1 MLANDI
7 FISFVEKVQYASII
21 SGSEILIYGPFVGTS
36 SQSFSKLS
44 KKPNYFPREYNFFLS
59 ALTINICWSLTVAF
73 YPKVK
78 DVGIKQKL
86 TKILYFWVPFK
97 KKLFLKGQFTREC
110 SKFPCCTIFHKAKF
124 PNGCVNHVFYT
135 LSYHI
140 TFWVWLNL
148 VWYVTIL
155 QNVCPRE
162 L

>member
-97 KKLFLKGQFTREC
+97 KKLFLKGQFTRE
-110 SKFPCCTIFHKAKF
+110 SPSFPVAPFFIKLSF
-124 PNGCVNHVFYT
+124 PMGALIMCFT
-135 LSYHI
+135 RCHI
-140 TFWVWLNL
+140 T
-148 VWYVTIL
+148 
-155 QNVCPRE
+155 
-162 L
+162 